1 MQIIE
6 VISDLFWT
14 ETITIFE
21 FYFRLSFLGY
31 DQMFFLNNL
40 TILKGNAGSF
50 CNKVQIQKKS
60 PEMNNLDICTQ

>member
-50 CNKVQIQKKS
+50 CTKSTNTEKKS
-60 PEMNNLDICTQ
+60 KNE